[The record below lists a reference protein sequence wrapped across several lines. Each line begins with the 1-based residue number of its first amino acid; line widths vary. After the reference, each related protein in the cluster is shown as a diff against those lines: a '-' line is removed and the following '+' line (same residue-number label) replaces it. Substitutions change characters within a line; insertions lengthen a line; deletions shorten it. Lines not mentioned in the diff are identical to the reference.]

1 MEKLLEEDVL
11 ITTTSQPSSWAI
23 LSDAGKDLTVYD
35 SETEEN
41 INLMLT
47 ICDNLNE
54 LYEKLNRLN
63 YVMGRKI
70 IEHNLHQNIK
80 GESK

>member
-1 MEKLLEEDVL
+1 MEKLLEEDVF
-11 ITTTSQPSSWAI
+11 ITETSQPSSWAT
-23 LSDAGKDLTVYD
+23 LSETGKDLTIFD

-41 INLMLT
+41 ISLMLT

-54 LYEKLNRLN
+54 LYEKLSKLH

-70 IEHNLHQNIK
+70 IEHTLHQRVK
-80 GESK
+80 

>member
-41 INLMLT
+41 INLILT
-47 ICDNLNE
+47 VCDNLNE
-54 LYEKLNRLN
+54 LYEKLSKLN

-70 IEHNLHQNIK
+70 IEYKLHQKNK
-80 GESK
+80 GEYK